1 MPTHAHLRLP
11 NQTGQFAAFTGLAE
25 CKPCTSGRHAAQDG
39 LNACALCPSGQFRA
53 EGTDG
58 KACQKCPKGRFS
70 SQVGASE
77 CERCPAGKSAATEGQ
92 KECEQSTKASHTT
105 LSSKPVPGKAF
116 FVSPELGDDKNND
129 GLSQQKPLKTLQN
142 AESKASPG
150 DTVYLMN
157 GVYHNVGF
165 GTGKTKNLSPVLVY
179 VGRIFVRLSLE
190 LLSPCLV
197 LVVIILPCSC
207 IL

>member
-1 MPTHAHLRLP
+1 MGVANDSR
-11 NQTGQFAAFTGLAE
+11 
-25 CKPCTSGRHAAQDG
+25 
-39 LNACALCPSGQFRA
+39 
-53 EGTDG
+53 
-58 KACQKCPKGRFS
+58 
-70 SQVGASE
+70 
-77 CERCPAGKSAATEGQ
+77 AATSLYLQYQ
-92 KECEQSTKASHTT
+92 KNKKPHHYQQQQSATFVCSRDMRLIKLIAVLLTIICVTKSESTIT
-105 LSSKPVPGKAF
+105 KLNNKIPSKAY